1 MEMTKMS
8 EDEKMTMDEFHKKV
22 AIQSNNGI
30 WPALDNDNPTDEEL
44 EEAMHMAHAARY
56 HWSKVGTIVNAV
68 RAEYMLAR
76 IYAHMKRSEPAL
88 FHANR
93 GLELA
98 KEAEKTDENWKDWDM
113 PFIYEALARVHAVA
127 GNKSDCEK
135 YTKLAQKSIDVI
147 AGKEDREVCQGELDK
162 VKCD

>member
-1 MEMTKMS
+1 MS
-8 EDEKMTMDEFHKKV
+8 DDDKLTLEEFHRKI
-22 AIQSNNGI
+22 AAQTNNSI
-30 WPALDNDNPTDEEL
+30 WPALDNNNPTEDEL
-44 EEAMHMAHAARY
+44 EEAMHMAHTARY

-93 GLELA
+93 GFELA

-113 PFIYEALARVHAVA
+113 PFIYEALSRAHLVA
-127 GNKSDCEK
+127 GNKSECNK
-135 YTKLAQKSIDVI
+135 YKKIAQKAIDAI
-147 AGKEDREVCQGELDK
+147 AGKEDKEVCQGELDK
-162 VKCD
+162 VKC

>member
-1 MEMTKMS
+1 MS
-8 EDEKMTMDEFHKKV
+8 DDDKLTLNEFHKKI
-22 AIQSNNGI
+22 AAQTNNGI
-30 WPALDNDNPTDEEL
+30 WPALDKEDPTEEEL
-44 EEAMHMAHAARY
+44 EEAMHMAHTARY

-113 PFIYEALARVHAVA
+113 PFIYEVVARAHAAAGNKKDCKKFKELAQKATDAVA
-127 GNKSDCEK
+127 GE
-135 YTKLAQKSIDVI
+135 
-147 AGKEDREVCQGELDK
+147 EDKKICQGELDK
-162 VKCD
+162 VKC

>member
-1 MEMTKMS
+1 MS
-8 EDEKMTMDEFHKKV
+8 DDEKMTLDEFHKKI
-22 AIQSNNGI
+22 AAKTNNGI
-30 WPALDNDNPTDEEL
+30 WPALDKENPTEEEL
-44 EEAMHMAHAARY
+44 EEAMHMAHTARY
-56 HWSKVGTIVNAV
+56 HWSKVGTVVNAV

-113 PFIYEALARVHAVA
+113 PFIYEALARAHAAA
-127 GNKSDCEK
+127 GNKSECKK
-135 YTKLAQKSIDVI
+135 YAETAQKAIDAI
-147 AGKEDREVCQGELDK
+147 AGKEDRGVCQGELDK
-162 VKCD
+162 VKC

>member
-1 MEMTKMS
+1 MS
-8 EDEKMTMDEFHKKV
+8 DDEKLALNEFHRKIAV
-22 AIQSNNGI
+22 QCNNGI
-30 WPALDNDNPTDEEL
+30 WPALDNNDPTEEEL

-56 HWSKVGTIVNAV
+56 HWNKVGTIVNAV

-93 GLELA
+93 GFELA

-113 PFIYEALARVHAVA
+113 PFIYEALARAHSVA
-127 GNKSDCEK
+127 RNKSECKK
-135 YTKLAQKSIDVI
+135 YAEIAQKSIDAIVR
-147 AGKEDREVCQGELDK
+147 KEDKEVCQGELDK